1 MYLNIKSLY
10 LQLAFKHWKFTTFD
24 IVLHKNKEL
33 VARLGGIQR
42 TIYSSNNVEGLKRLE
57 RKLHDE
63 LNDILKKE
71 ELMWFQR
78 SRAKWLSDGDM
89 NTKYYH
95 IKTVA
100 RRRKKYWT

>member
-1 MYLNIKSLY
+1 
-10 LQLAFKHWKFTTFD
+10 
-24 IVLHKNKEL
+24 LHKNKEL

-42 TIYSSNNVEGLKRLE
+42 TINSSNNVEGLKRLE

>member
-1 MYLNIKSLY
+1 
-10 LQLAFKHWKFTTFD
+10 
-24 IVLHKNKEL
+24 LHKNKEL
-33 VARLGGIQR
+33 VARLGCIQR
-42 TIYSSNNVEGLKRLE
+42 TIYGSNNVEGLKRLE

-71 ELMWFQR
+71 ELMWCQR
-78 SRAKWLSDGDM
+78 SRAKWLSDGVR

-95 IKTVA
+95 IKTVV